1 MTDQSDSFGSDA
13 SLSESAMMMPTTG
26 SAQSLTESYDSSS
39 SSSEDSGS
47 NDSDDST
54 LSLTIKLY
62 SAILLCD
69 QVAVATHLNAG
80 ADPNEIVLSL
90 PPPLVL
96 AISVAAHGRTCLPA
110 DAVTPPKSARF
121 RIVAMLL
128 LKGADIEF
136 RTTGATVLLYAAASG
151 SRRAVALL
159 LAFGANASAQS
170 IDGLSPLERAVSGGW
185 RASAV
190 LLVSAGA
197 CADSVEWGQ
206 MSRPTNAELVAAQAN
221 IVALGEHVRNEAR
234 ELLWFME

>member
-39 SSSEDSGS
+39 SDDSGDGGS

-54 LSLTIKLY
+54 LSLAIKLQG
-62 SAILLCD
+62 AILLCD

-80 ADPNEIVLSL
+80 ADPNEILLPL

-96 AISVAAHGRTCLPA
+96 ATSMAARGCLPA
-110 DAVTPPKSARF
+110 DAATPPKSARF

-136 RTTGATVLLYAAASG
+136 RITGATVLLYAAASG

-206 MSRPTNAELVAAQAN
+206 MSHPTNAELVAAQAN

-234 ELLWFME
+234 ELLWFAE